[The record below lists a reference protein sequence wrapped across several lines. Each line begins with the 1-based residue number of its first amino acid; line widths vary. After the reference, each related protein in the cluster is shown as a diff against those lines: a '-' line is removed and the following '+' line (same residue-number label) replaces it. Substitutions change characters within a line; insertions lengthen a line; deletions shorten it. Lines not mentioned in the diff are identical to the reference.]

1 MTDATCVPCPLP
13 STWLYQSSK
22 SQDRDMVNQNLST
35 YAELSTLSPQEA
47 RPSKSTYNKMKDVDE
62 CCITNRPVAH
72 MI

>member
-1 MTDATCVPCPLP
+1 MCSVSITIYLAL
-13 STWLYQSSK
+13 SIEQK
-22 SQDRDMVNQNLST
+22 SGQVNQNLST